1 MAAQRME
8 KRQKEKRKEKTGK
21 ISSGS

>member
-21 ISSGS
+21 IASGS